1 MRIPGPLLIVLL
13 SLGALLSAQSVRA
26 PAERFKAGID
36 VVTVTATV
44 VTASG
49 QLASGL
55 TRDDFEVYDDGQP
68 QTVTHFTSDRVPVS
82 LGLLLDSSDSMRGQ
96 RIVEAREAVGHF
108 LFDLLGQ
115 DDQYF
120 VMSFNHRPMLL
131 TEWSARVD
139 EVQPRLERIRPSGGT
154 SIYDAVMAALPLFDA
169 RARQRAALVVIS
181 DGADTASDATVRD
194 VRSALMR
201 SDAFVYA
208 IAIDS
213 PDRTPIN
220 RRVNPY
226 ALREMTDDSGG
237 RTEVVTSALDLGSAT
252 ARIAEELNRQYVL
265 GFTPR
270 TGPDGRYHSL
280 RVRVKDGSHRVRA
293 RRGYMALRKG

>member
-1 MRIPGPLLIVLL
+1 VRIPGPFVLVLL
-13 SLGALLSAQSVRA
+13 GLTALLSAQSVQA
-26 PAERFKAGID
+26 PAERFKTGID

-44 VTASG
+44 VTAGG

-55 TRDDFEVYDDGQP
+55 TRDDFEIYDDGQL

-120 VMSFNHRPMLL
+120 VMSFNHQPTLL
-131 TEWSARVD
+131 TEWSGRVD
-139 EVQPRLERIRPSGGT
+139 DVQPRLERIRPSGGT
-154 SIYDAVMAALPLFDA
+154 SIYDAVMAALPLFET
-169 RARQRAALVVIS
+169 RSRQRAALVVIS

-237 RTEVVTSALDLGSAT
+237 RTEVVTSASDLGGAT

-280 RVRVKDGSHRVRA
+280 RVRVKAGSYRVRA